1 MKRILMLFILI
12 FLIACNNNEI
22 NDINKLVYRK
32 RNDTNILQQA
42 EYNYEYKITDKE
54 SLYYS
59 YKKWKGTPY
68 LWGGETR
75 FGIDCSAFMQRIY
88 EEVYKFNIPRTTVE
102 QMDVGKNPGY
112 QNRKTGDLIFFK
124 TGADTFHVGVY
135 YENDNFF
142 HSSSTFGV
150 TMSNLNEDYWKKTYL
165 KIRRFID

>member
-1 MKRILMLFILI
+1 MKKVLTIFIFI

-32 RNDTNILQQA
+32 NSTTNEVYQA
-42 EYNYEYKITDKE
+42 ENKYQSTISDKDN
-54 SLYYS
+54 LYYS

-68 LWGGETR
+68 LWGGETKL
-75 FGIDCSAFMQRIY
+75 GIDCSAFMQKIY
-88 EEVYKFNIPRTTVE
+88 DEVYKFYIPRTTVE

-124 TGADTFHVGVY
+124 TGIDTFHVGIY